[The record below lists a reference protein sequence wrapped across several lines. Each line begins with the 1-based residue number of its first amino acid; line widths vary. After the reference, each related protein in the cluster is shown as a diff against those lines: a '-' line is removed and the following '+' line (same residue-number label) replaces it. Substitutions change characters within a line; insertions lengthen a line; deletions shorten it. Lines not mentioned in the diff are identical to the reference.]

1 MKKNSIWH
9 IVWIIS
15 LYALLITILYL
26 VVIYKVKWEDRDHNK
41 YLYFYDCGDTF
52 CTTDIKVDNYYSNVI
67 CNNKLCPIIVNTKNN
82 LVVLRE
88 NGKEYIF
95 DYLKGQIINDTY
107 YYDVYNKV
115 VKFIM
120 RRRRSEKEIN
130 EYIESF
136 EIDEDK
142 KNSIIQKLKS
152 INLINDNEY
161 CSAYIN
167 DKLYMTKEGINK
179 IKKDLLNQNI
189 PIDVIEYNLKNVDSE
204 LINKRL
210 EDIIIKK
217 IKVNKKYS
225 NNYLKNKILND
236 MINLGYDKNTI
247 LDIID
252 KNIVEDNNILIKEFD
267 KTYSK
272 LKNKYSEFE
281 LENKVKQKLILKGFN
296 ISDISRLIQE
306 KEEN

>member
-107 YYDVYNKV
+107 YKYNFTDNDEYYIVADMNDNYGVINANGEVVAPLSYSSIANYKDNLVVYEENGLLG
-115 VKFIM
+115 
-120 RRRRSEKEIN
+120 IN
-130 EYIESF
+130 NVSN
-136 EIDEDK
+136 EDIK
-142 KNSIIQKLKS
+142 IPCNYNDIV
-152 INLINDNEY
+152 LINDFIFGGKQGDTYQFFSLTTGEK
-161 CSAYIN
+161 IN
-167 DKLYMTKEGINK
+167 DNIYNYLYAYNGIILAVKNGQ
-179 IKKDLLNQNI
+179 IDLL
-189 PIDVIEYNLKNVDSE
+189 DYNLKSKTIMK
-204 LINKRL
+204 INTYYPYTTEIEKGSL
-210 EDIIIKK
+210 NIK
-217 IKVNKKYS
+217 
-225 NNYLKNKILND
+225 
-236 MINLGYDKNTI
+236 TI
-247 LDIID
+247 G
-252 KNIVEDNNILIKEFD
+252 NILSFDVYTSDTEYTTYIYDIKNG
-267 KTYSK
+267 K
-272 LKNKYSEFE
+272 L
-281 LENKVKQKLILKGFN
+281 FN
-296 ISDISRLIQE
+296 
-306 KEEN
+306 

>member
-1 MKKNSIWH
+1 MLINKIIKMKN
-9 IVWIIS
+9 
-15 LYALLITILYL
+15 
-26 VVIYKVKWEDRDHNK
+26 NK
-41 YLYFYDCGDTF
+41 YKILIDDLTVITYD
-52 CTTDIKVDNYYSNVI
+52 NVI
-67 CNNKLCPIIVNTKNN
+67 LDNDLLYKKSISDSL
-82 LVVLRE
+82 
-88 NGKEYIF
+88 
-95 DYLKGQIINDTY
+95 LKKIINDTY